1 MAMKIN
7 VVPYRPEWPTLF
19 QGEKE
24 KLSQVINEDNL
35 INILHIGSTSV
46 PGLSAK
52 PVIDM
57 LVVVKDIN
65 QLDQDNNQIASLGY
79 LPMGEFGIP
88 GRRYFRKGEDNRTHQ
103 IHAFQYDNMY
113 DISRHCLVRDYLRC
127 HEEARKAYAN
137 IKIEGAEKYPES
149 IDDYGDYKDA
159 FVKQLEKDALMWHWT
174 NN

>member
-79 LPMGEFGIP
+79 LSMGSLVFLVE
-88 GRRYFRKGEDNRTHQ
+88 
-103 IHAFQYDNMY
+103 
-113 DISRHCLVRDYLRC
+113 DISVKEKTVVHIIFTHFSMIICMILVV
-127 HEEARKAYAN
+127 
-137 IKIEGAEKYPES
+137 I
-149 IDDYGDYKDA
+149 
-159 FVKQLEKDALMWHWT
+159 V
-174 NN
+174 

>member
-24 KLSQVINEDNL
+24 NLSQVINEDNL

-113 DISRHCLVRDYLRC
+113 DISRHVLVRDYLRC
-127 HEEARKAYAN
+127 HEEARKAYAK
-137 IKIEGAEKYPES
+137 IIIEGAEKYPES

-159 FVKQLEKDALMWHWT
+159 FVKQLEKDDLMWHWT

>member
-7 VVPYRPEWPTLF
+7 VVPYRPECPTLF

-24 KLSQVINEDNL
+24 KFSQVINEDNL

-65 QLDQDNNQIASLGY
+65 QLD
-79 LPMGEFGIP
+79 
-88 GRRYFRKGEDNRTHQ
+88 
-103 IHAFQYDNMY
+103 
-113 DISRHCLVRDYLRC
+113 
-127 HEEARKAYAN
+127 
-137 IKIEGAEKYPES
+137 
-149 IDDYGDYKDA
+149 
-159 FVKQLEKDALMWHWT
+159 
-174 NN
+174 